1 MRWGNSFKGVFP
13 GPAAVYFLSF
23 ILAFFYNG
31 QDCGEFF
38 RWSQTGVFFS
48 LVYSIGNIIFTLIIY
63 FFFPPWRPM
72 DDLSISITR

>member
-23 ILAFFYNG
+23 ILAIFLQWARLRRIFSVVSDG
-31 QDCGEFF
+31 L
-38 RWSQTGVFFS
+38 FFS

-63 FFFPPWRPM
+63 FFSPPWPM
-72 DDLSISITR
+72 NDLSISITR